1 MYDRLVPDPDRTRR
15 EHHAENAAVRMPG
28 LEPPTVWFHHDTR
41 RCTGFVGEQ
50 ACWNAM
56 EELFE
61 FLFGASGRI
70 NRIKYWRSLL
80 IFCGAGLLVGVIL
93 LTAAGLAAPLFIL
106 MLVIVFIPWLLWR
119 IAFHT
124 ERLHDRGKSA
134 WWLLMFYAVPGVLG
148 QLAKG
153 AWFGGAAGNGLHYV
167 LALAGF
173 VLSIWG
179 FVEIG
184 CLRGT
189 AGPNNYGS
197 NPLSVHAARG

>member
-1 MYDRLVPDPDRTRR
+1 MP
-15 EHHAENAAVRMPG
+15 RMRPSECLG
-28 LEPPTVWFHHDTR
+28 LNPPRFPHDTR
-41 RCTGFVGEQ
+41 LSTGFIGAPER
-50 ACWNAM
+50 WNAM

-70 NRIKYWRSLL
+70 NRAKYWRSLL

-106 MLVIVFIPWLLWR
+106 MLVIVFIPWLLWG

-124 ERLHDRGKSA
+124 ERLHDRDKSA

-153 AWFGGAAGNGLHYV
+153 AWFAGAAGTGLHYV

-173 VLSIWG
+173 ALSIWG

-189 AGPNNYGS
+189 AGPNQYGP